1 MCVQSCLHRPDLQ
14 HLRRKHP
21 LRKSVV
27 AGRFSITALALALAG
42 LICADNSVAA
52 ARGGG
57 SGPGARESRPTAA
70 REPGRPHHV
79 QKGPVERRP
88 AHEARRQP
96 VHSPTAL
103 GRLRRGD
110 ARPTGLARNGL
121 PVRPFPGEAGFTGV
135 PPRGETRFVPDEM
148 IVRVGAGVRRQTLAA
163 ATRRFGLTLIGSQNL
178 AFVGGTLFH
187 FRIGAG
193 RQVEDVIR
201 AFETQSI
208 GIAQPNYLF
217 DLQEDARTPAT
228 QPTGDPAQYAVSKLN
243 LIEAHHISIGNYV
256 MVAIIDSR
264 IDAGHPDLR
273 GSIADADR
281 FNVAGRPQDQPDK
294 HGTAMASAIVAHG
307 TLLGVA
313 PRARIL
319 AIQAFATNAQSPR
332 AATPNIIAG
341 IDWAITRGA
350 RVINMSFA
358 GPYDPMLQVALKKAH
373 DKGVILVAAAG
384 NMGPDSPPQYPAA
397 DENVIAVTAIDKND
411 RLLPRANQG
420 PHIALAAPGV
430 DIFEAT
436 PNASYDFTTGT
447 SVAAAHVSGVAA
459 LLIERAPEID
469 SATLENILFSTAKD
483 LGPPGRD
490 SQFGFGLV
498 DPYRALNVLAAKVA
512 AKGASLPA
520 FTPPPDPATVRSPQ
534 TPRN

>member
-1 MCVQSCLHRPDLQ
+1 M
-14 HLRRKHP
+14 RRAP
-21 LRKSVV
+21 
-27 AGRFSITALALALAG
+27 
-42 LICADNSVAA
+42 
-52 ARGGG
+52 
-57 SGPGARESRPTAA
+57 GP
-70 REPGRPHHV
+70 
-79 QKGPVERRP
+79 
-88 AHEARRQP
+88 
-96 VHSPTAL
+96 
-103 GRLRRGD
+103 
-110 ARPTGLARNGL
+110 
-121 PVRPFPGEAGFTGV
+121 
-135 PPRGETRFVPDEM
+135 PP
-148 IVRVGAGVRRQTLAA
+148 Q
-163 ATRRFGLTLIGSQNL
+163 
-178 AFVGGTLFH
+178 
-187 FRIGAG
+187 
-193 RQVEDVIR
+193 
-201 AFETQSI
+201 
-208 GIAQPNYLF
+208 
-217 DLQEDARTPAT
+217 
-228 QPTGDPAQYAVSKLN
+228 
-243 LIEAHHISIGNYV
+243 IS
-256 MVAIIDSR
+256 S
-264 IDAGHPDLR
+264 
-273 GSIADADR
+273 
-281 FNVAGRPQDQPDK
+281 
-294 HGTAMASAIVAHG
+294 
-307 TLLGVA
+307 
-313 PRARIL
+313 
-319 AIQAFATNAQSPR
+319 
-332 AATPNIIAG
+332 AG

-384 NMGPDSPPQYPAA
+384 NMGPDSSPQYPAA